1 MATHLRRVPTASL
14 SLQRVGNGAH
24 MASGTSGV
32 WLDFDYTALSP
43 EGRLGAISALCEE
56 LSEVNTKLARA
67 QNSLTSL
74 EVEHGNLQWEADGW
88 SSSEDEGDGDGGFA
102 VRTPAPV
109 VAAFNALTVEVLCST
124 APAKRMKIVMDELPL
139 ALALDP
145 DMQTRF
151 PAHLSRDWARKEQA
165 LLSAWLVKTENVR
178 TLQVSNW
185 RANS

>member
-1 MATHLRRVPTASL
+1 MAICSGRPTGGAPARTRATVTAGSPCERRLRSSRRSTRLPTA
-14 SLQRVGNGAH
+14 
-24 MASGTSGV
+24 
-32 WLDFDYTALSP
+32 
-43 EGRLGAISALCEE
+43 
-56 LSEVNTKLARA
+56 
-67 QNSLTSL
+67 
-74 EVEHGNLQWEADGW
+74 
-88 SSSEDEGDGDGGFA
+88 
-102 VRTPAPV
+102 
-109 VAAFNALTVEVLCST
+109 EVLCST

-151 PAHLSRDWARKEQA
+151 PAHLSRNWARKEQA